1 MKFTNKIK
9 GLLSIYNQSLS
20 SFSRKMGVTPQATN
34 KKAKAQTWNATDLL
48 NLADLTDTQLAFIDK
63 NHNPIIIFD
72 HDDIENHQKNE

>member
-34 KKAKAQTWNATDLL
+34 KKAKAQTWNAVDLL
-48 NLADLTDTQLAFIDK
+48 NIADLTNTELAFNDK
-63 NHNPIIIFD
+63 ETGKAVITFD
-72 HDDIENHQKNE
+72 SNDLNDDD